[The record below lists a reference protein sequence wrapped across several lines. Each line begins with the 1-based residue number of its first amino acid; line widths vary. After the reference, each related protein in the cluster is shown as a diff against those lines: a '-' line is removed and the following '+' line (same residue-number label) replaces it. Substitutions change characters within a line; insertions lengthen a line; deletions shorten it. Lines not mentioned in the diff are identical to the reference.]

1 MIRFANGSART
12 LWLLSVLIGIAVW
25 QVSVVLHGQT
35 LPSDVEEFP
44 QPTNNERDVD
54 AHPLDA
60 QLAVAALHVPEG
72 FRVDLFAAEP
82 DVQNPIGLA
91 WDARGRLWIA
101 ENYTYSDRTERFDLD
116 LRDRVLIFSDSDNDG
131 HFDERKVFID
141 SVQML
146 TSVEVGHGG
155 VWLMCPSQ
163 LLFVPDVDHNDEPDG
178 PVQVVLDG
186 FEVAKENYHNFAN
199 GLRFGPDGWLYGRC
213 GGSCPGRIGP
223 PGTPIQARVA
233 LEGGIW
239 RYHPTRKTF
248 EVLMHGTTN
257 PWGHDW
263 NSVGEGFFINTVNG
277 HLWQMIPGAH
287 YQRPFTLDPNP
298 RVYELMQ
305 MHADHLHFDAGKG
318 WQASR
323 DGSASNLGGGHAHCG
338 AMIYLGEQW
347 PTSFRDSLFTLNF
360 HGRRANH
367 EVLLREGSG
376 YVAQHATDLFVS
388 DDPFFRGMELSYGPD
403 GSVFVIDWS
412 DTGECHDH
420 TGVHRTSGRIFRIC
434 YPSNSKGDAGE
445 PFDLWQQSF
454 SQLVD
459 YQFTNNEWLARQA
472 RLVLAE
478 KIAQGRIQSPEETR
492 RLIEKIESEDS
503 AIAVK
508 SLLTLHILRATSVD
522 LLISHLTHS
531 NEHVR
536 AWAVRLLTEH
546 WLIDDCY
553 GPNPALN
560 EIDETGDAKLEL
572 HMPHLIRMASEDS
585 SSLVRLAVA
594 STLQRLPLSYR
605 LALATALCA
614 RAEDANDA
622 NLPLLVWYGLIP
634 VIDVDAIGM
643 AEFAIQCQWPKTQRF
658 VSRRIAEDSLANP
671 EGVSALLARLPADN
685 LSTASAIQN
694 ILAGVSDGLRGWRKV
709 PQPATWPAMAVQLH
723 RLENESINQRV
734 RELSVVFGDGR
745 ALQEIKQIVGND
757 KEEIGL
763 RRSSLEALVSQGNE
777 DVREICLPLLSDA
790 RLNGAAV
797 VGLARYDDPAIAREI
812 IRAYRRFRA
821 PERPKVIA
829 VLTSRRA
836 FVDELL
842 NAVEVESIPV
852 ADLTPFDARQIRSM
866 NDEVLNA
873 RLSKLWGETHDSSE
887 EKLERMKQLKELLS
901 KPNQIAQ
908 DLQKGREL
916 FNQSCAKCHRLF
928 GQGETIGPE
937 LTGANRTS
945 IDYLL
950 ENVVDPSAV
959 VSKDFC
965 MSVVMLD
972 DGRVLNGLITVKTD
986 QVLTLQTQTELQT
999 LDLSTV
1005 ERIQA
1010 TALSPMPDGLLDAL
1024 TDEQIRNL
1032 IAYLQSPQQIALPD
1046 GAPGG

>member
-1 MIRFANGSART
+1 MKRFANAFARR
-12 LWLLSVLIGIAVW
+12 LRWLGILVGGAVW
-25 QVSVVLHGQT
+25 QFSIALNGQAWA
-35 LPSDVEEFP
+35 SGAEDFP
-44 QPTNNERDVD
+44 KPTNNERDVD
-54 AHPLDA
+54 AQPLDA
-60 QLAVAALHVPEG
+60 QLAVAALHVPVG

-82 DVQNPIGLA
+82 DVQNPIDLA

-101 ENYTYSDRTERFDLD
+101 ENYTYSDRTERFDLN
-116 LRDRVLIFSDSDNDG
+116 LRDRVLIFSDTDNDG
-131 HFDERKVFID
+131 HFDDRKLFID

-163 LLFVPDVDHNDEPDG
+163 LLFVPDADHNDEPDG

-186 FEVAKENYHNFAN
+186 FDVAKENYHNFAN

-213 GGSCPGRIGP
+213 GGSCPGKIGA
-223 PGTPIQARVA
+223 PGTPLQSRVA

-248 EVLMHGTTN
+248 EVLLHGTTN

-287 YQRPFTLDPNP
+287 YQRPFTLDPNS

-305 MHADHLHFDAGKG
+305 MHADHLHFDSGKG

-323 DGSASNLGGGHAHCG
+323 DGSASDLGGGHAHCG

-347 PTSFRDSLFTLNF
+347 PATYRDSLFTLNF

-367 EVLLREGSG
+367 EVLSRDGSG
-376 YVAQHATDLFVS
+376 YVAKHAPDLFVS

-403 GSVFVIDWS
+403 GSVIVIDWS

-420 TGVHRTSGRIFRIC
+420 TGVHRTSGRIFRIS
-434 YPSNSKGDAGE
+434 YPSNREKSAVEK
-445 PFDLWQQSF
+445 FDLWQQSF

-459 YQFTNNEWLARQA
+459 YQFASNEWFARQA

-478 KIAQGRIQSPEETR
+478 KIAQGRIPSPEDTR
-492 RLIEKIESEDS
+492 RLREEMDNDDP

-508 SLLTLHILRATSVD
+508 SLLTLHLLNATSID
-522 LLISHLTHS
+522 FLISQLTHT

-536 AWAVRLLTEH
+536 AWALRLLTEN

-553 GPNPALN
+553 GPNPVKGGDQ
-560 EIDETGDAKLEL
+560 EIGGVTIEL
-572 HMPHLIRMASEDS
+572 LMPHLLRVASEDS

-594 STLQRLPLSYR
+594 STLQRLPLRSR
-605 LALATALCA
+605 LDLATALCA
-614 RAEDANDA
+614 RVEDANDA

-643 AEFAIQCQWPKTQRF
+643 ANFAIGCRWPKTQRL
-658 VSRRIAEDSLANP
+658 VSRRLAEGSLAYP
-671 EGVSALLARLPADN
+671 DGIATLIGELTSSDPLAARDA
-685 LSTASAIQN
+685 QN

-709 PQPATWPAMAVQLH
+709 PQPQTWPAMAAKLH
-723 RLENESINQRV
+723 RLENESINKIV

-745 ALQEIKQIVGND
+745 ALQEIRKIVGND
-757 KEEIGL
+757 KEDIGL
-763 RRSSLEALVSQGNE
+763 RRSSLESLVSQVDE
-777 DVREICLPLLSDA
+777 DVRDICLPLLNDA
-790 RLNGAAV
+790 RLNSAAV
-797 VGLARYDDPAIAREI
+797 VGLARYDDPVVAREI

-821 PERPKVIA
+821 PERPRVIS
-829 VLTSRRA
+829 VLTSRPA
-836 FVDELL
+836 FVKELL
-842 NAVEVESIPV
+842 NAIESEAIPA

-866 NDEVLNA
+866 NDEALNA
-873 RLSKLWGETHDSSE
+873 RLSALWGETHDSSQ
-887 EKLERMKQLKELLS
+887 EKRERMKQLKELLA
-901 KPNQIAQ
+901 KPSQVAL
-908 DLQKGREL
+908 DLQQGREL

-937 LTGANRTS
+937 LTGANRANV
-945 IDYLL
+945 DYLL
-950 ENVVDPSAV
+950 ENMIDPSAV

-986 QVLTLQTQTELQT
+986 QVLTLQTQTELQK
-999 LDLSTV
+999 LDLGTI

-1010 TALSPMPDGLLDAL
+1010 TSLSPMPDGLLDAF
-1024 TDEQIRNL
+1024 TEEQIRNL
-1032 IAYLQSPQQIALPD
+1032 IAYLQSPQQVAIPDALP
-1046 GAPGG
+1046 GG